1 MKQYIT
7 LLSASFALVM
17 LMASQMASAQGK
29 RISRM
34 EYDGEYVELYYNDQ
48 DRVETAYDSEFGMQ
62 HFTYE
67 ADRAYTEWLI
77 TTGFTFY
84 DGTRLSGII
93 EDESMFAFE
102 WNGDVITRIQE
113 IEDGEVED
121 EGELTYYDRECN
133 VPALS
138 HALAIMAGVFAEP
151 EELAI
156 IYGCYAL
163 KDYFGTP
170 VRKLVKTSHLRE
182 GIDDEYDHWLY
193 DVTYDYDFDSD
204 GYVTEVKMHV
214 EQENWR
220 SGSSY
225 KHNAKDESI
234 NIYWEPTTGIKSA
247 VDSRKTKGTVY
258 TLSGQKL
265 THKSAGVLRP
275 GVYVVDGRKIAVK

>member
-7 LLSASFALVM
+7 LLSAAFALVM

-62 HFTYE
+62 YFTYE

-138 HALAIMAGVFAEP
+138 QALAIMAGVFAEP

-170 VRKLVKTSHLRE
+170 VRKLVKTSHLSEDAGDFERA
-182 GIDDEYDHWLY
+182 IY

-214 EQENWR
+214 EEETWR
-220 SGSSY
+220 SDSSY

-247 VDSRKTKGTVY
+247 VDNRKTKGTVY